1 MESIDAARNHADPG
15 ETASGI
21 DWLAIW
27 QRTARHLGRHAE
39 IGLSTLLTEDVLR
52 FAVVQELVA
61 SGINPSGIE
70 VEWRRPTVRDAVD
83 LVVTSPELAAIEFKY
98 PREPRQTNAAW
109 TQHLGE
115 SLKDFYR
122 LASMPAGFSQR
133 WCVQLWSRL
142 VNAYFDGVAT
152 RTGLALGTKPGQRT
166 YLDPSIVTALPATAT
181 GSLHR
186 WLPDLPVVS
195 AVCAASE
202 WVSSDLLLIAHAV
215 EQAAANQP
223 L

>member
-61 SGINPSGIE
+61 SGVDPSGIE

-133 WCVQLWSRL
+133 WCVQLWSRR
-142 VNAYFDGVAT
+142 VNAYFDGVGDSHRFGIRYEA
-152 RTGLALGTKPGQRT
+152 RAAHLPRP
-166 YLDPSIVTALPATAT
+166 LDCH
-181 GSLHR
+181 GS
-186 WLPDLPVVS
+186 
-195 AVCAASE
+195 SE